1 VVALVALV
9 VLVTIVLRCDAG
21 QPKDPGGAAEVV
33 AR

>member
-1 VVALVALV
+1 